1 MVAAPSA
8 KSLGVLTAGKRKK
21 AVVGLEIEAG
31 SIAATEVRAN
41 GHPEVVGHG
50 VAPLDPGVFREGE
63 ASDVDALAAALK
75 ALFAEHKLSKG
86 VRLGIGNQRIA
97 VRTLDLPRIE
107 KPAELET
114 AIRFQASEQ
123 VPMPLDEAV
132 LDWQVVGNGTGPSG
146 EPRIS
151 VVVVA
156 ARRETV
162 EALLSALRKADLRP
176 AGIDLSAFG
185 MIRALT
191 GDDGTPSPEAPATAR
206 LLCNLGD
213 VVNLAVARGSVCLF
227 TRIAPFGV
235 EGIAQQLA
243 ERLSLTLEHARQ
255 WLVHVGL
262 ERPVEQIEGDPELVA
277 AVRTAAAGG
286 ASRLADEMRRSLE
299 FYGAQD
305 GAIAV
310 DGIVACGPGTT
321 IPGLVAALESNL
333 GRPVTVGRPE
343 GLAGLDPVAGA
354 RLVVPFGLALEE

>member
-8 KSLGVLTAGKRKK
+8 KSLGMLTAGKKK
-21 AVVGLEIEAG
+21 SVVGLEIEAG
-31 SIAATEVRAN
+31 SIAATEVRSN
-41 GHPEVVGHG
+41 GRAEVVGHG
-50 VAPLDPGVFREGE
+50 VAPLEPGVFREGE

-75 ALFAEHKLSKG
+75 DLFAEHKLSKG

-132 LDWQVVGNGTGPSG
+132 LDWQVVGAAVGPSG
-146 EPRIS
+146 EPRMS

-156 ARRETV
+156 ARRQMV
-162 EALLSALRKADLRP
+162 DALLNALHKADLRP
-176 AGIDLSAFG
+176 GGIDLSAFG

-191 GDDGTPSPEAPATAR
+191 EDEGAAGAGEPAGAR

-213 VVNLAVARGSVCLF
+213 VINLVVAQGSVCLF
-227 TRIAPFGV
+227 TRVAPFGV
-235 EGIAQQLA
+235 EGIAQQLS
-243 ERLSLTLEHARQ
+243 EHRGLTLEHARQ

-262 ERPVEQIEGDPELVA
+262 ERPIEQIEGDPELVA
-277 AVRTAAAGG
+277 SARTVAAEG

-299 FYGAQD
+299 FYGAQE
-305 GAIAV
+305 GARAV
-310 DGIVACGPGTT
+310 EGIVACGPGTT
-321 IPGLVAALESNL
+321 IPGLVAALEADL
-333 GRPVTVGRPE
+333 GRPVTVGRPA
-343 GLAGLDPVAGA
+343 GLAGLGPRAAA
-354 RLVVPFGLALEE
+354 RLVIPFGLALEE